1 MTEELDLRLRRVFS
15 GIDTRAGFEG
25 RLAARIAA
33 LEAAE
38 PMPAAEAASL
48 RARVERERAG
58 TARRIAR
65 EAWMNAATALGVG
78 AAAVAA
84 VWRHGPAVARWT
96 EDALV
101 AASQP
106 PFSLALA
113 FAVLA
118 AGLWPVLKGRLPR

>member
-1 MTEELDLRLRRVFS
+1 MSDELDRRLRRAFS

-33 LEAAE
+33 LESAA
-38 PMPAAEAASL
+38 PMSTAEAAIL
-48 RARVERERAG
+48 RAWAERERAG
-58 TARRIAR
+58 SARRLAR
-65 EAWMNAATALGVG
+65 DAYIQVATAIGVG

-96 EDALV
+96 EDALL

-106 PFSLALA
+106 PVSLAIA
-113 FAVLA
+113 VAVLA
-118 AGLWPVLKGRLPR
+118 ASLWPVLKGRLPR